1 MAAIRETASEIHL
14 NLSAC
19 NSFEEMKRELE
30 RRLSLAQDCSWGSRI
45 SITAKAGKLTL
56 KQTQE
61 IKTFLAERGLRL
73 HDLIIKSEIRGEEE
87 NEFFENFSHYEETA
101 LICRHLRSGNKFF
114 TDGNVVILGDVNP
127 GAEIIAGGNILVMGS
142 LRGMVHA
149 GASGDE
155 KAIIVTYRLIPT
167 QLRIA
172 DHITR
177 PPDGEVVLVDSPE
190 MARIRSGKV
199 CIEKLKI

>member
-1 MAAIRETASEIHL
+1 MAAILETDSNIHL

-19 NSFEEMKRELE
+19 DSFEEIRRELE
-30 RRLSLAQDCSWGSRI
+30 RRLSLVQDCPWGSRI

-61 IKTFLAERGLRL
+61 IKTYLAERGLSL
-73 HDLIIKSEIRGEEE
+73 HDLIIKSEICEEE
-87 NEFFENFSHYEETA
+87 DKSFFENFPHYEETV
-101 LICRHLRSGNKFF
+101 LICQHLRSGSKFF

-127 GAEIIAGGNILVMGS
+127 GAEIIAGGNIIVMGS

-155 KAIIVTYRLIPT
+155 KAIIIAFRLIPT

-177 PPDGEVVLVDSPE
+177 PPDGEEVVIDSPE